1 MMVPTSTIAATATRY
16 AGRTQQRDA
25 HAAALAKG
33 SPATADTP
41 ARVEKRMMRLAATA
55 VAEGVASA
63 PKGVVAPAVSVFE
76 RILGKSE
83 LMSVTFLERAVAASR
98 TVARIRIRSG
108 GRTIGYGTG
117 SLVGPRVLL
126 TNNHVLGSAQEA
138 AESLAEFNYQ
148 DGVPAP
154 AVFALDPDTLFV
166 TDPVLDYTLVAVRD
180 RSADDVDVASLGY
193 NRLIEAEGKVLLGES
208 LNIIQHPN
216 GELKQ
221 VALRENMLADIL
233 PQFLHYKTDTAPGSS
248 GSPVFNDQWELVALH
263 HSGVPSTDAQ
273 GRYLT
278 SDGTLWDASM
288 GEHRI
293 HWIAN
298 EGARVSRIAPHLQQQ
313 TLPPA
318 AQALR
323 ASLFALEAAA
333 TMPGVPVPPRA
344 SAGTGQSA
352 VVADGVATW
361 TIPIQV
367 SISVGDR
374 LAAVPRTPAVSDAP
388 VPIGP
393 AVPQRPASATST
405 SLQDAL
411 AAVEA
416 AKAKEYFNEAK
427 DTAARTAYYAGFD
440 AAVDADGRFDALSAL
455 LASTHG
461 PKPAYKPSTHV
472 YPFVDLHP
480 DRKLRSIYSQRTFE
494 PEELVR
500 EDFRIQEER
509 DSRLQGLL
517 RSEAALS
524 AERIA
529 LEADRLEADLPFNC
543 EHVVPQSWYD
553 KDEPMRGDLHHL
565 FACEP
570 GCNSFRGNIPFFD
583 FPDFEEVVRTD
594 CGKREGERFEPGAAK
609 GIVARATLYFLLR
622 YPGKVNGLRATYDQA
637 RLATLLSWHASHPV
651 SLYERHR
658 NAAIFEKQGNRNPL
672 IDHPEWAAT
681 LDFGQGL

>member
-1 MMVPTSTIAATATRY
+1 MI
-16 AGRTQQRDA
+16 
-25 HAAALAKG
+25 
-33 SPATADTP
+33 
-41 ARVEKRMMRLAATA
+41 RLATTA
-55 VAEGVASA
+55 VEGVTSA
-63 PKGVVAPAVSVFE
+63 PKGIVAPAVSVFE

-83 LMSVTFLERAVAASR
+83 LMSVTFLDRAVAASR
-98 TVARIRIRSG
+98 TVARIRIRTG

-126 TNNHVLGSAQEA
+126 TNHHVLGSAQEA

-148 DGVPAP
+148 DGVTVP
-154 AVFALDPDTLFV
+154 AVFGLDPSALFV
-166 TDPVLDYTLVAVRD
+166 TDPVLDYTIVAVRE
-180 RSADDVDVASLGY
+180 RSADDLDVTALGF

-221 VALRENMLADIL
+221 VALRENTLADIL
-233 PQFLHYKTDTAPGSS
+233 PQFLHYRTDTAPGSS
-248 GSPVFNDQWELVALH
+248 GSPVFNDQWEMVALH
-263 HSGVPSTDAQ
+263 HSGVPKTDAQ

-278 SDGTLWDASM
+278 SDDTVWEPSM

-298 EGARVSRIAPHLQQQ
+298 EGARVSRIVGHLQQQ
-313 TLPPA
+313 ALAPA

-323 ASLFALEAAA
+323 ASLFALESAA
-333 TMPGVPVPPRA
+333 TAPGGTIGR
-344 SAGTGQSA
+344 SAAGGGQSA
-352 VVADGVATW
+352 VVEDGVATW

-367 SISVGDR
+367 SITVGDR
-374 LAAVPRTPAVSDAP
+374 PAPAARPAAASAAATVTPPTVPLRS
-388 VPIGP
+388 GP
-393 AVPQRPASATST
+393 ATS
-405 SLQDAL
+405 SDLQDAL
-411 AAVEA
+411 AEVEA
-416 AKAKEYFNEAK
+416 AKTKEYYNEAK
-427 DTAARTAYYAGFD
+427 DAAARTAYYAGLASGGD
-440 AAVDADGRFDALSAL
+440 PIGRFDALASL
-455 LASTHG
+455 LASTHS
-461 PKPAYKPSTHV
+461 PRPAYKPSTHV

-480 DRKLRSIYSQRTFE
+480 DRLLRSIYSQRTFE

-500 EDFRIQEER
+500 EDLRIEQER
-509 DSRLQGLL
+509 SRRLQELL
-517 RSEAALS
+517 RVETALS
-524 AERIA
+524 AERIG
-529 LEADRLEADLPFNC
+529 LEADRLEAQLPFNC

-594 CGKREGERFEPGAAK
+594 CGKREGNRFEPGSAK
-609 GIVARATLYFLLR
+609 GVVARATLYFLLR
-622 YPGKVNGLRATYDQA
+622 YPQKVNARQPTYDQA

-672 IDHPEWAAT
+672 VDHPEWADT
-681 LDFGQGL
+681 LDFRRGL